1 MLTKVDL
8 AKHFMSWEGFPY
20 ISSKGEK
27 KPLRSLWN
35 QNRKY
40 WKHER
45 NEDDDLQLLIDV
57 TEEVYRELLARSII
71 NKHISVII
79 DQMKLKGYRANVIYY
94 TTAMLREIYGKEID
108 LQEVWQQQGLS
119 KMG

>member
-1 MLTKVDL
+1 
-8 AKHFMSWEGFPY
+8 MSWEGFL
-20 ISSKGEK
+20 ISQVKGEEAFK
-27 KPLRSLWN
+27 KFN

-57 TEEVYRELLARSII
+57 TEEVYRELLRSII